1 MVDQLQHATEALR
14 KALVQ
19 VERLK
24 RTNRALLERSS
35 EPIAIVGMSCRFPGG
50 VDSPE
55 GLWQMVADARDVMS
69 EFPTDRG
76 WDLAGLFDPDPD
88 AAGACYTRT
97 GGFVDGVGDFDPAFF
112 GVGPSEALA
121 MDPQHRM
128 LLELSW
134 EALERAGIDPTGLRG
149 SATGVFAGVM
159 TQGYG
164 MFAAEPVEGF
174 RLTGQLSSVASGR
187 VAYVLGLE
195 GPAVSVDT
203 ACSSS
208 LVALHMAV
216 GSLRSGECDL
226 ALAGG
231 VTVNATPTVFVEF
244 SRHRG
249 LAPDGRCKPYAGRA
263 DGVGWSEGG
272 GMLVLQRLSDARRLG
287 HPVLAVVVGSAVN
300 QDGASNGLTAPNGP
314 SQQRVVRAALA
325 NAGLSAAEVD
335 VVEGHGTGTT
345 LGDPI
350 EAQALLATYGQ
361 DRGEPGEPLWLGS
374 VKSNMGHTQAA
385 AGVAGVIKMVLAMR
399 HELLPA
405 TLHVDV
411 PSPHVD
417 WSAGAVELLT
427 APRVWPAGARTRR
440 AGVSSFGISGTNAH
454 VIIEA
459 VPVVPRREA
468 GWAGPVVPW
477 VVSAKSESALRGQA
491 ARLAAYVRGD
501 DGLDVADVG
510 WSLAG
515 RSVFEHRAVV
525 VGGDR
530 DRLLAGLDELAGDQ
544 LGGSV
549 VRGTATAAGKTVFVF
564 PGQGSQWLG
573 MGIEL
578 LDTAPAFAQQI
589 DACAEAFAEFVD
601 WSLVDVLRGAPGAPG
616 LDRVDVVQPVL
627 FAVMVSLAELWKSV
641 AVHPDAVIGHSQGE
655 IAAAYVAGA
664 LSLRDAARVVTLRSK
679 LLAGLAGPGGMVS
692 IACGADQARDLLAP
706 FGDRVSIAVVNGPS
720 AVVVSGEVG
729 ALEELIAVCSTK
741 ELRTRRIEV
750 DYASHSVEVEAIRGP
765 LAEALSGIEP
775 RSTRTVFFSTV
786 TGNRLDTAGLDAD
799 YWYRN
804 VRQTVLFDQAV
815 RNACEQGYRTFIESS
830 PHPALITGVEE
841 TFAACTDGDSEA
853 IVVPTLG
860 RGDGGLH
867 RFLLS
872 AASAFVAG
880 VAVNWRGTLDG
891 AGYVELPTYAFDK
904 RRFWLSAEG
913 SGADVSGLGLGASEH
928 PLLGAVVDLPASGGV
943 VLTGRLSPNVQPWL
957 ADHAVSDVVLFPG
970 TGFVELAIRAG
981 DEVGCSVLDELTLA
995 APLLLPATGSV
1006 AVQVVVDAGRDSN
1019 SRGVSIF
1026 SRADAQA
1033 GWLLH
1038 AEGILRPG
1046 SVEPGADLSVWP
1058 PAGAVT
1064 VDVADGYER
1073 LATRGY
1079 RYGPAFRGLTA
1090 MWARGEEIFAEVRL
1104 PEAAGGVGG
1113 FGVHPALLDAVLHA
1127 VVIAGDPDEL
1137 ALPFAWQG
1145 VSLHAT
1151 GASAVRARIAPAGP
1165 SAVSVELA
1173 DGLGLPVLSVAS
1185 MVARPVTERQLLA
1198 AVSGSGPDR
1207 LFEVIWS
1214 PASAATSPG
1223 PTPAYQIFESVAADQ
1238 DPVAG
1243 SYVRSHQ
1250 ALAAVQ
1256 SWLTDHESGVLVVAT
1271 RGAMALPREDVADLA
1286 GAAVWGLVRS
1296 AQTEHPGRIV
1306 LVDSDAA
1313 TDDAAIAMAL
1323 ATGEP
1328 QVVLRGGQV
1337 YTARVRGS
1345 RAADAILVP
1354 PGDGPWRLGLGSAGT
1369 FENLR
1374 LEPVPNADAPLGPGQ
1389 VRVAMRAIAANFRD
1403 IMITLGMFTHDA
1415 LLGGEGAGVVVEV
1428 GPGVT
1433 EFSVGDSVF
1442 GFFPDGSGTLVAGD
1456 VRLLL
1461 PMPADWS
1468 YAEAAAISAVFT
1480 TAYYAFIHLADV
1492 QPGQRVLIH
1501 AGTGGVGMAAVQL
1514 ARHLGLEVFA
1524 TASKGKWD
1532 TLRAMGFDD
1541 DHISDSRSL
1550 EFEDKFRAATGGR
1563 GFDVVLDSLA
1573 GEFVDA
1579 SLRLVAPGGVFLE
1592 MGKTDI
1598 RDPGVIAQQYPGVRY
1613 RAFDLFEAGPDR
1625 IAQILAELATLF
1637 GDGVLRPLPVTTFDV
1652 RCAPAALRYLSQAR
1666 HTGKVVML
1674 MPGSWAA
1681 GTVLITGGTG
1691 MAGSAVARH
1700 VVARH
1705 GVRNLVLV
1713 SRRGPDAPG
1722 AAELVAELAAAGA
1735 QVQVVAC
1742 DAADRAALAKVIA
1755 DIPVQHPLSGVIHTA
1770 GALDDAVVMSLTPDR
1785 VDVVLRS
1792 KVDAAWHLHELTRDL
1807 DVSAF
1812 VMFSS
1817 MAGLVGSSGQANYA
1831 AANSFLDA
1839 LAAHRRAHGLPAI
1852 SLGWGLWDQASAMTG
1867 GLDAADL
1874 ARLGREGVL
1883 ALSTAEAL
1891 ELFDT
1896 AMIVD
1901 EPFLAPARIDLTAL
1915 RAHAVAVPPMFSDL
1929 ASAPTRRQVDDSVA
1943 AAKSKS
1949 ALAHRLHGLPEAEQH
1964 AVLLG
1969 LVRLHIATVLGNITP
1984 EAIDPDKAFQDLGFD
1999 SLTAVEMRN
2008 RLKSATGLSLSP
2020 TLIFDYPTPNRLASY
2035 IRTELA
2041 GLPQEIKHTPAVRT
2055 TSEDPIAIVGMACRY
2070 PGGVNSP
2077 DDMWD
2082 MLIQGR
2088 DVLSEFP
2095 ADRGWDLA
2103 GLYNPDPDAAGA
2115 CYTRTGG
2122 FVDGVG
2128 DFDPA
2133 FFGVGPS
2140 EALAMDPQHRMLLEL
2155 SWEALERAGI
2165 DPTGL
2170 RGSATGVFAGV
2181 MTQGYGM
2188 FAAEPV
2194 EGFRL
2199 TGQLSSVASG
2209 RVAYVLGLEGPA
2221 VSVDTA
2227 CSSSLVALHMAV
2239 GSLRSGECDLA
2250 LAGGVTVNATPT
2262 VFVEFSRHRGLAPD
2276 GRCKPYAGR
2285 ADGVG
2290 WSEGGGMLV
2299 LQRLSDARRLGHP
2312 VLAVVVGSAVNQDG
2326 ASNGLTAPNGPSQQ
2340 RVVRAALAN
2349 AGLSAAEVDV
2359 VEGHGTGTTLGDPIE
2374 AQALLATYGQD
2385 RGEPGEPLWLGSVKS
2400 NMGHTQAAA
2409 GVAGVIKMV
2418 LAMRHELLPATLH
2431 VDVPSPHV
2439 DWSAGAVEL
2448 LTAPRVWPAGA
2459 RTRRAGVSSFGISGT
2474 NAHVIIEAVPVVPRR
2489 EAGWAGPV
2497 VPWVVSAKS
2506 ESALR
2511 GQAARLA
2518 AYVRGDDGLD
2528 VADVGW
2534 SLAGR
2539 SVFEHRAVVVGGDR
2553 DRLLAGLDELAGD
2566 QLGGSVVRGTA
2577 TAAGKTVFVFPGQ
2590 GSQWLGMG
2598 IELLDTAPAFAQQ
2611 IDACA
2616 EAFAEFVDWSLVD
2629 VLRGAPGAPGLDRVD
2644 VVQPVLFAVMVS
2656 LAELWKSVAVHPDAV
2671 IGHSQGEIAAAYVAG
2686 ALSLRDAARV
2696 VTLRSKLLAG
2706 LAGPG
2711 GMVSIA
2717 CGADQARDLLAPF
2730 GDRVSIAVV
2739 NGPSA
2744 VVVSGEVGALE
2755 ELIAVCSTKE
2765 LRTRRI
2771 EVDYAS
2777 HSVEVEAIRG
2787 PLAEALSGIEPR
2799 STRTVFFSTVTGN
2812 RLDTAGLDADYW
2824 YRNVRQTVLFDQA
2837 VRNACEQGYRTFIES
2852 SPHPALITGVE
2863 ETFAA
2868 CTDGDSEAIVVPT
2881 LGRGDGGLHRFLLS
2895 AASAFVAGVA
2905 VNWRG
2910 TLDGAGYVELPT
2922 YAFDKRRFWLSAEG
2936 SGADVSGLGLGASEH
2951 PLLGAVVDLPASGGV
2966 VLTGRLSPNVQPWL
2980 ADHAVS
2986 DVVLFPGTG
2995 FVELAIR
3002 AGDEVG
3008 CSVLDEL
3015 TLAAPLLL
3023 PATGSVAVQVVV
3035 DAGRDS
3041 NSRGVS
3047 IFSRAD
3053 AQAGWLLH
3061 AEGILRPGSVEPGA
3075 DLSVWPPA
3083 GAVTV
3088 DVADGYE
3095 RLATRGYRYGPAF
3108 RGLTA
3113 MWARGEEIFAE
3124 VRLPEAAG
3132 GVGGFGVHPAL
3143 LDAVLHAVVIAG
3155 DPDELAL
3162 PFAWQGVS
3170 LHATGASAVRARIA
3184 PAGPSAVSVEL
3195 ADGLGLPVLSVASMV
3210 ARPVT
3215 ERQLLAAVSG
3225 SGPDRLFEVIW
3236 SPASAATS
3244 PGPTPAYQIFESVAA
3259 DQDPVAG
3266 SYVRSHQALAA
3277 VQSWLT
3283 DHESG
3288 VLVVATRGAMAL
3300 PREDVAD
3307 LAGAAVWGLVRSAQ
3321 TEHPG
3326 RIVLVDS
3333 DAATD
3338 DAAIAMA
3345 LATGEPQVVLRG
3357 GQVYTARVRGS
3368 RAADAILVPP
3378 GDGPWRLGLGSAGT
3392 FENLRL
3398 EPVPN
3403 ADAPL
3408 GPGQVRV
3415 AMRAIA
3421 ANFRDIMITLGMF
3434 THDALLGG
3442 EGAGVVVEVGP
3453 GVTEFSVG
3461 DSVFGF
3467 FPDGSGTLVAGDVR
3481 LLLPMPAD
3489 WSYAEAAAISAV
3501 FTTAYYA
3508 FIHLADVQPGQR
3520 VLIHAGTGGVG
3531 MAAVQLARH
3540 LGLEVFATAS
3550 KGKWDTLR
3558 AMGFDDDHI
3567 SDSRSLEFEDKF
3579 RAATGGRGFDVV
3591 LDSLAGE
3598 FVDASLRLVAPGGVF
3613 LEMGK
3618 TDIRDPGV
3626 IAQQYP
3632 GVRYRAFDLFEA
3644 GPDRIAQILAELA
3657 TLFGDGVLRPL
3668 PVTTFDVR
3676 CAPAALRYLSQARH
3690 TGKVVMLMPGSW
3702 AAGTV
3707 LITGGTGMAGSAVAR
3722 HVVAR
3727 HGVRNLVLV
3736 SRRGPDAPGA
3746 AELVAELAA
3755 AGAQVQVVACDAADR
3770 AALAKVIADIPVQH
3784 PLSGVIH
3791 TAGALDD
3798 AVVMSLTPDRVDVVL
3813 RSKVD
3818 AAWHLHELT
3827 RDLDVSAFVMFSSM
3841 AGLVGS
3847 SGQANYA
3854 AANSFLDALAA
3865 HRRAHGLPAISLG
3878 WGLWDQA
3885 SAMTGGLDAADLA
3898 RLGREGVL
3906 ALSTAEALEL
3916 FDTAMIVDEPFLA
3929 PARIDLTALRAHA
3942 VAVPPMFSDLA
3953 SAPTRRQVDDS
3964 VAAAKSKS
3972 ALAHRLHGLPEAEQH
3987 AVLLGLV
3994 RLHIATVLG
4003 NITPEA
4009 IDPDKAFQD
4018 LGFDSLTAVE
4028 MRNRL
4033 KSATGL
4039 SLSPTLIFDY
4049 PTPNRLASYIRTE
4062 LAGLPQEIK
4071 HTPAVRTTSEDPIA
4085 IVGMACRYPGG
4096 VNSPDDMWD
4105 MLIQGRD
4112 VLSEFP
4118 ADRGWDLAG
4127 LYNPDPDAAGA
4138 CYTRT
4143 GGFVDGVGDFDPA
4156 FFGVGP
4162 SEALAMDPQQRMLLE
4177 LSWEAL
4183 ERAGIDPTGLRGSA
4197 TGVFAGVMTQG
4208 YGMFAAEPVEGFRLT
4223 GQLSSVASGRVA
4235 YVLGL
4240 EGPAVSVDTACSSSL
4255 VALHMAVG
4263 SLRSGECDLALA
4275 GGVTV
4280 NATPDIFV
4288 EFSRWRGLSPDGR
4301 CKAFAAAADG
4311 TGFSEGG
4318 GMLVLQRLSDARR
4331 LGHPVLAVVVGSAVN
4346 QDGASNG
4353 LTAPNGP
4360 SQQRV
4365 VRAALANA
4373 GLSAAEVDVVEGHGT
4388 GTTLGDPIEAQA
4400 LLATYG
4406 QDRGEPGEPL
4416 WLGSVKSNMGHTQAA
4431 AGVAGVIKMVLAMR
4445 HELLPATLHVDVPSP
4460 HVDWSAG
4467 AVELLTA
4474 PRVWPAGARTR
4485 RAGVSSFG
4493 ISGTNAHVIIEAVP
4507 VVPRREAG
4515 WAGPVVPWVVS
4526 AKSESAL
4533 RGQAAR
4539 LAAYVR
4545 GDDGLDVADVGW
4557 SLAGRSVFEHRA
4569 VVVGGDRDR
4578 LLAGLDELAGDQ
4590 LGGSV
4595 VRGTATA
4602 AGKTVFVFPGQGS
4615 QWLGMG
4621 MGLHAGYPVFAEA
4634 FNTVVGELDRH
4645 LLRPL
4650 REVMWGHDENLLNST
4665 EFAQPALF
4673 AVEVALFR
4681 LLGSWGV
4688 RPDFVMG
4695 HSIGELSAAHV
4706 AGVLSL
4712 ENAAVLVA
4720 ARGRLMQA
4728 LPAGGAMVA
4737 VQAAEEEVRPL
4748 LSAEVDIAAVNGPA
4762 SLVISGAQ
4770 NAVAAVADQLRA
4782 DGRRV
4787 HQLAVSHAFHS
4798 PLMDPMI
4805 DEFAAV
4811 AAGIA
4816 IGRPTIGVISNVT
4829 GQLAGDDFGSAAY
4842 WRRHIRQAVRFAD
4855 SVRFAQA
4862 AGGSRFLEVGPS
4874 GGLVA
4879 SIEESLPDV
4888 AVTTMSALRKDRP
4901 EPATLTNAVA
4911 QGFVTGMDLDW
4922 RAVVGEAQFVELP
4935 TYAFQRR
4942 RFWLSG
4948 DGVAADA
4955 AGLGLAASEHALLGA
4970 VIDLP
4975 ASGGVVLTGRLS
4987 PSVQG
4992 WLADHSVAGV
5002 TIFPGA
5008 GFVELA
5014 IRAGDE
5020 VGCGVVDELTLA
5032 APLVLPASG
5041 SVAVQVVVNGPDES
5055 GVRGV
5060 SVYSR
5065 GDVGT
5070 GWVLHAEGALRAGS
5084 AEPTADLAMWPPAGA
5099 VPVEVADGYQQLAER
5114 GYGYG
5119 PAFRGLTAMWRRG
5132 DEVFAEVALPADA
5145 GVSVTGFGVHPV
5157 LLDAALHAVVLSAES
5172 AERGQGSV
5180 LVPFSWQGVSLHA
5193 AGASAVRARIAPV
5206 GPSAVSIELADG
5218 LGLPVL
5224 SVASMLARPVTDQQ
5238 LRAAVSSSGPDRL
5251 FEVTWSPQPSAAV
5264 EPLPVCAWGTTED
5277 SAAVVF
5283 ESVPLAGDVVA
5294 GVYAATSSVLDVLQ
5308 SWLTRDGAGVL
5319 VVMTRGAVALP
5330 GEDVTDLAGAAVWG
5344 LVRSAQTEHPGR
5356 IVLVDSDAPL
5366 DDSALAAVVTTGEPQ
5381 VLWRRGEVYT
5391 ARVHGSRA
5399 VGGLLVPPSDRPW
5412 RLAMSTAGTFENLR
5426 LELIPDADAPLGPGQ
5441 VRVAVSAIAA
5451 NFRDV
5456 MIALGLY
5463 PDPDA
5468 VMGVEACGVVIETS
5482 LNKGSFAVGDR
5493 VMGLFPEGTGTVAST
5508 DQRLLVKVP
5517 AGWSHT
5523 AAATTSVVFATAHYA
5538 LVDLAAA
5545 RSGQRVLIHAGTG
5558 GVGMAAVQLARHLG
5572 LEVFATA
5579 SKGKWDTL
5587 RAMGFDDDHISDSR
5601 SLEFEDKFRAATGGR
5616 GFDVVLDSLA
5626 GEFVDAS
5633 LRLVA
5638 PGGVFLEMGKT
5649 DIRDPGVIAQQY
5661 PGVRYRAFDLFEAGP
5676 DRIAQILAELATLF
5690 GDGVLRPLP
5699 VTTFDVRCA
5708 PAALRYLSQ
5717 ARHTGKVVM
5726 LMPGSWAAGTVLIT
5740 GGTGM
5745 AGSAVARHVVARHGV
5760 RNLVLVSRR
5769 GPDAPGAAELVAE
5782 LAAAGAQV
5790 QVVAC
5795 DAADR
5800 AALAKVIADIP
5811 VQHPLSGVIHTAGA
5825 LDDAV
5830 VMSLTPDRVDVVL
5843 RSKVDAAWHL
5853 HELTRD
5859 LDVSAFVMF
5868 SSMAGLVGSSG
5879 QANYAAANSFLD
5891 ALAAHRRAHGLPAIS
5906 LGWGLWD
5913 QASAMTGGLA
5923 TVDFKRFARDGIV
5936 AMSSADALQLFDT
5949 AMIVDEPFML
5959 PAHIDFAALKVKF
5972 DGGTLPPMFVD
5983 LINAPTRRQVDDS
5996 LAAAKSKSALLQ
6008 RLEGLPEDEQH
6019 AVLLDLVRSHIA
6031 TVLGSASP
6039 EAIDPDRAFQELGF
6053 DSLTAVEMRNRLKS
6067 ATGLALSPT
6076 LIFDYPN
6083 SAALAG
6089 YMRRELLGSSP
6100 QDTSAVAAGEAEL
6113 QRIVASIPVKRLRQA
6128 GVLDLLLALANE
6140 TETSGQDP
6148 ALAPTAEQEIADMD
6162 LDDLVNAAFRNDDE

>member
-1 MVDQLQHATEALR
+1 
-14 KALVQ
+14 
-19 VERLK
+19 
-24 RTNRALLERSS
+24 
-35 EPIAIVGMSCRFPGG
+35 
-50 VDSPE
+50 
-55 GLWQMVADARDVMS
+55 
-69 EFPTDRG
+69 
-76 WDLAGLFDPDPD
+76 
-88 AAGACYTRT
+88 
-97 GGFVDGVGDFDPAFF
+97 
-112 GVGPSEALA
+112 
-121 MDPQHRM
+121 
-128 LLELSW
+128 
-134 EALERAGIDPTGLRG
+134 
-149 SATGVFAGVM
+149 
-159 TQGYG
+159 
-164 MFAAEPVEGF
+164 
-174 RLTGQLSSVASGR
+174 
-187 VAYVLGLE
+187 
-195 GPAVSVDT
+195 
-203 ACSSS
+203 
-208 LVALHMAV
+208 
-216 GSLRSGECDL
+216 
-226 ALAGG
+226 
-231 VTVNATPTVFVEF
+231 
-244 SRHRG
+244 
-249 LAPDGRCKPYAGRA
+249 
-263 DGVGWSEGG
+263 
-272 GMLVLQRLSDARRLG
+272 
-287 HPVLAVVVGSAVN
+287 
-300 QDGASNGLTAPNGP
+300 
-314 SQQRVVRAALA
+314 
-325 NAGLSAAEVD
+325 
-335 VVEGHGTGTT
+335 
-345 LGDPI
+345 
-350 EAQALLATYGQ
+350 
-361 DRGEPGEPLWLGS
+361 
-374 VKSNMGHTQAA
+374 
-385 AGVAGVIKMVLAMR
+385 
-399 HELLPA
+399 
-405 TLHVDV
+405 
-411 PSPHVD
+411 
-417 WSAGAVELLT
+417 
-427 APRVWPAGARTRR
+427 
-440 AGVSSFGISGTNAH
+440 
-454 VIIEA
+454 
-459 VPVVPRREA
+459 
-468 GWAGPVVPW
+468 
-477 VVSAKSESALRGQA
+477 
-491 ARLAAYVRGD
+491 
-501 DGLDVADVG
+501 
-510 WSLAG
+510 
-515 RSVFEHRAVV
+515 
-525 VGGDR
+525 
-530 DRLLAGLDELAGDQ
+530 
-544 LGGSV
+544 GSV

-573 MGIEL
+573 MGMGL
-578 LDTAPAFAQQI
+578 HAGYPVF
-589 DACAEAFAEFVD
+589 AEAFNTVVGE
-601 WSLVDVLRGAPGAPG
+601 
-616 LDRVDVVQPVL
+616 LDRHLLRPLREVMWGHDENLLNSTEFAQPAL
-627 FAVMVSLAELWKSV
+627 FAVEVALFRLLGSWGVRPDFVMGHSIGELSAAHVAGVLSLENAAVLVAARGRLMQALPAGGAMV
-641 AVHPDAVIGHSQGE
+641 AVQAAEEEVRPLLSAEVD
-655 IAAAYVAGA
+655 IAA
-664 LSLRDAARVVTLRSK
+664 
-679 LLAGLAGPGGMVS
+679 
-692 IACGADQARDLLAP
+692 
-706 FGDRVSIAVVNGPS
+706 VNGPAS
-720 AVVVSGEVG
+720 LVISGAQNAVAAVADQLRADGRRVHQLAVSHAFHSPLMDPMIDEFAAVAAG
-729 ALEELIAVCSTK
+729 IAIGRPTIGVISN
-741 ELRTRRIEV
+741 
-750 DYASHSVEVEAIRGP
+750 
-765 LAEALSGIEP
+765 
-775 RSTRTVFFSTV
+775 V
-786 TGNRLDTAGLDAD
+786 TGQLAGDDFGSAA
-799 YWYRN
+799 YWR
-804 VRQTVLFDQAV
+804 RHIRQAV
-815 RNACEQGYRTFIESS
+815 R
-830 PHPALITGVEE
+830 
-841 TFAACTDGDSEA
+841 FADSVRFAQAAGGSRFLE
-853 IVVPTLG
+853 VGPS
-860 RGDGGLH
+860 GGLV
-867 RFLLS
+867 
-872 AASAFVAG
+872 ASIEESLPD
-880 VAVNWRGTLDG
+880 VAVTTMSALRKDRPEPATLTNAVAQGFVTGMDLDWRAVVGE
-891 AGYVELPTYAFDK
+891 AQFVELPTYAFQR
-904 RRFWLSAEG
+904 RRFWLSGDGVA
-913 SGADVSGLGLGASEH
+913 ADAAGLGLAASEH
-928 PLLGAVVDLPASGGV
+928 ALLGAVIDLPASGGV
-943 VLTGRLSPNVQPWL
+943 VLTGRLSPSVQGWL
-957 ADHAVSDVVLFPG
+957 ADHSVAGVTIFPG
-970 TGFVELAIRAG
+970 AGFVELAIRAG
-981 DEVGCSVLDELTLA
+981 DEVGCGVVDELTLA
-995 APLLLPATGSV
+995 APLVLPASGSV
-1006 AVQVVVDAGRDSN
+1006 AVQVVVNGPDESGV
-1019 SRGVSIF
+1019 RGVSVY
-1026 SRADAQA
+1026 SRGDVGT
-1033 GWLLH
+1033 GWVLH
-1038 AEGILRPG
+1038 AEGALRAG
-1046 SVEPGADLSVWP
+1046 SAEPTADLAMWP
-1058 PAGAVT
+1058 PAGAVP
-1064 VDVADGYER
+1064 VEVADGYQQ
-1073 LATRGY
+1073 LAERGY
-1079 RYGPAFRGLTA
+1079 GYGPAFRGLTA
-1090 MWARGEEIFAEVRL
+1090 MWRGGDEVFAEVAL
-1104 PEAAGGVGG
+1104 PADAGVSVTG
-1113 FGVHPALLDAVLHA
+1113 FGVHPVLLDAALHA
-1127 VVIAGDPDEL
+1127 VVLSAESAERGQGSVL
-1137 ALPFAWQG
+1137 VPFSWQG
-1145 VSLHAT
+1145 VSLHAA
-1151 GASAVRARIAPAGP
+1151 GASAVRARIAPVGP
-1165 SAVSVELA
+1165 SAVSIELA

-1185 MVARPVTERQLLA
+1185 MLARPVTDQQLRA
-1198 AVSGSGPDR
+1198 AVSSSGPDR
-1207 LFEVIWS
+1207 LFEVTWS
-1214 PASAATSPG
+1214 PQPSAAVEPLPVCAWGTTEDSAAVVFESVPLAGDVVAGVYAATS
-1223 PTPAYQIFESVAADQ
+1223 SVLD
-1238 DPVAG
+1238 V
-1243 SYVRSHQ
+1243 
-1250 ALAAVQ
+1250 LQ
-1256 SWLTDHESGVLVVAT
+1256 SWLTRDGAGVLVVMT
-1271 RGAMALPREDVADLA
+1271 RGAVALPGEDVTDLA

-1306 LVDSDAA
+1306 LVDSDAPL
-1313 TDDAAIAMAL
+1313 DDSAL
-1323 ATGEP
+1323 AAVVTTGEP
-1328 QVVLRGGQV
+1328 QVLWRRGEV
-1337 YTARVRGS
+1337 YTARVHGS
-1345 RAADAILVP
+1345 RAVGGLLVP
-1354 PGDGPWRLGLGSAGT
+1354 PSDRPWRLAMSTAGT

-1374 LEPVPNADAPLGPGQ
+1374 LELIPDADAPLGPGQ
-1389 VRVAMRAIAANFRD
+1389 VRVAVSAIAANFRD
-1403 IMITLGMFTHDA
+1403 VMIALGLYPDPDA
-1415 LLGGEGAGVVVEV
+1415 VMGVEACGVVIETSLNK
-1428 GPGVT
+1428 GS
-1433 EFSVGDSVF
+1433 FAVGDRVM
-1442 GFFPDGSGTLVAGD
+1442 GLFPEGTGTVASTD
-1456 VRLLL
+1456 QRLLVKV
-1461 PMPADWS
+1461 PAGWS
-1468 YAEAAAISAVFT
+1468 HTAAATTSVVFA
-1480 TAYYAFIHLADV
+1480 TAHYALVDLAAARS
-1492 QPGQRVLIH
+1492 GQRVLIH

-3520 VLIHAGTGGVG
+3520 VLIHAGTGG
-3531 MAAVQLARH
+3531 
-3540 LGLEVFATAS
+3540 
-3550 KGKWDTLR
+3550 
-3558 AMGFDDDHI
+3558 
-3567 SDSRSLEFEDKF
+3567 
-3579 RAATGGRGFDVV
+3579 
-3591 LDSLAGE
+3591 
-3598 FVDASLRLVAPGGVF
+3598 
-3613 LEMGK
+3613 
-3618 TDIRDPGV
+3618 
-3626 IAQQYP
+3626 
-3632 GVRYRAFDLFEA
+3632 
-3644 GPDRIAQILAELA
+3644 
-3657 TLFGDGVLRPL
+3657 
-3668 PVTTFDVR
+3668 
-3676 CAPAALRYLSQARH
+3676 
-3690 TGKVVMLMPGSW
+3690 
-3702 AAGTV
+3702 
-3707 LITGGTGMAGSAVAR
+3707 
-3722 HVVAR
+3722 
-3727 HGVRNLVLV
+3727 
-3736 SRRGPDAPGA
+3736 
-3746 AELVAELAA
+3746 
-3755 AGAQVQVVACDAADR
+3755 
-3770 AALAKVIADIPVQH
+3770 
-3784 PLSGVIH
+3784 
-3791 TAGALDD
+3791 
-3798 AVVMSLTPDRVDVVL
+3798 
-3813 RSKVD
+3813 
-3818 AAWHLHELT
+3818 
-3827 RDLDVSAFVMFSSM
+3827 
-3841 AGLVGS
+3841 
-3847 SGQANYA
+3847 
-3854 AANSFLDALAA
+3854 
-3865 HRRAHGLPAISLG
+3865 
-3878 WGLWDQA
+3878 
-3885 SAMTGGLDAADLA
+3885 
-3898 RLGREGVL
+3898 
-3906 ALSTAEALEL
+3906 
-3916 FDTAMIVDEPFLA
+3916 
-3929 PARIDLTALRAHA
+3929 
-3942 VAVPPMFSDLA
+3942 
-3953 SAPTRRQVDDS
+3953 
-3964 VAAAKSKS
+3964 
-3972 ALAHRLHGLPEAEQH
+3972 
-3987 AVLLGLV
+3987 
-3994 RLHIATVLG
+3994 
-4003 NITPEA
+4003 
-4009 IDPDKAFQD
+4009 
-4018 LGFDSLTAVE
+4018 
-4028 MRNRL
+4028 
-4033 KSATGL
+4033 
-4039 SLSPTLIFDY
+4039 
-4049 PTPNRLASYIRTE
+4049 
-4062 LAGLPQEIK
+4062 
-4071 HTPAVRTTSEDPIA
+4071 
-4085 IVGMACRYPGG
+4085 
-4096 VNSPDDMWD
+4096 
-4105 MLIQGRD
+4105 
-4112 VLSEFP
+4112 
-4118 ADRGWDLAG
+4118 
-4127 LYNPDPDAAGA
+4127 
-4138 CYTRT
+4138 
-4143 GGFVDGVGDFDPA
+4143 
-4156 FFGVGP
+4156 
-4162 SEALAMDPQQRMLLE
+4162 
-4177 LSWEAL
+4177 
-4183 ERAGIDPTGLRGSA
+4183 
-4197 TGVFAGVMTQG
+4197 
-4208 YGMFAAEPVEGFRLT
+4208 
-4223 GQLSSVASGRVA
+4223 
-4235 YVLGL
+4235 
-4240 EGPAVSVDTACSSSL
+4240 
-4255 VALHMAVG
+4255 
-4263 SLRSGECDLALA
+4263 
-4275 GGVTV
+4275 
-4280 NATPDIFV
+4280 
-4288 EFSRWRGLSPDGR
+4288 
-4301 CKAFAAAADG
+4301 
-4311 TGFSEGG
+4311 
-4318 GMLVLQRLSDARR
+4318 
-4331 LGHPVLAVVVGSAVN
+4331 
-4346 QDGASNG
+4346 
-4353 LTAPNGP
+4353 
-4360 SQQRV
+4360 
-4365 VRAALANA
+4365 
-4373 GLSAAEVDVVEGHGT
+4373 
-4388 GTTLGDPIEAQA
+4388 
-4400 LLATYG
+4400 
-4406 QDRGEPGEPL
+4406 
-4416 WLGSVKSNMGHTQAA
+4416 
-4431 AGVAGVIKMVLAMR
+4431 
-4445 HELLPATLHVDVPSP
+4445 
-4460 HVDWSAG
+4460 
-4467 AVELLTA
+4467 
-4474 PRVWPAGARTR
+4474 
-4485 RAGVSSFG
+4485 
-4493 ISGTNAHVIIEAVP
+4493 
-4507 VVPRREAG
+4507 
-4515 WAGPVVPWVVS
+4515 
-4526 AKSESAL
+4526 
-4533 RGQAAR
+4533 
-4539 LAAYVR
+4539 
-4545 GDDGLDVADVGW
+4545 
-4557 SLAGRSVFEHRA
+4557 
-4569 VVVGGDRDR
+4569 
-4578 LLAGLDELAGDQ
+4578 
-4590 LGGSV
+4590 
-4595 VRGTATA
+4595 
-4602 AGKTVFVFPGQGS
+4602 
-4615 QWLGMG
+4615 
-4621 MGLHAGYPVFAEA
+4621 
-4634 FNTVVGELDRH
+4634 
-4645 LLRPL
+4645 
-4650 REVMWGHDENLLNST
+4650 
-4665 EFAQPALF
+4665 
-4673 AVEVALFR
+4673 
-4681 LLGSWGV
+4681 
-4688 RPDFVMG
+4688 
-4695 HSIGELSAAHV
+4695 
-4706 AGVLSL
+4706 
-4712 ENAAVLVA
+4712 
-4720 ARGRLMQA
+4720 
-4728 LPAGGAMVA
+4728 
-4737 VQAAEEEVRPL
+4737 
-4748 LSAEVDIAAVNGPA
+4748 
-4762 SLVISGAQ
+4762 
-4770 NAVAAVADQLRA
+4770 
-4782 DGRRV
+4782 
-4787 HQLAVSHAFHS
+4787 
-4798 PLMDPMI
+4798 
-4805 DEFAAV
+4805 
-4811 AAGIA
+4811 
-4816 IGRPTIGVISNVT
+4816 
-4829 GQLAGDDFGSAAY
+4829 
-4842 WRRHIRQAVRFAD
+4842 
-4855 SVRFAQA
+4855 
-4862 AGGSRFLEVGPS
+4862 
-4874 GGLVA
+4874 
-4879 SIEESLPDV
+4879 
-4888 AVTTMSALRKDRP
+4888 
-4901 EPATLTNAVA
+4901 
-4911 QGFVTGMDLDW
+4911 
-4922 RAVVGEAQFVELP
+4922 
-4935 TYAFQRR
+4935 
-4942 RFWLSG
+4942 
-4948 DGVAADA
+4948 
-4955 AGLGLAASEHALLGA
+4955 
-4970 VIDLP
+4970 
-4975 ASGGVVLTGRLS
+4975 
-4987 PSVQG
+4987 
-4992 WLADHSVAGV
+4992 
-5002 TIFPGA
+5002 
-5008 GFVELA
+5008 
-5014 IRAGDE
+5014 
-5020 VGCGVVDELTLA
+5020 
-5032 APLVLPASG
+5032 
-5041 SVAVQVVVNGPDES
+5041 
-5055 GVRGV
+5055 
-5060 SVYSR
+5060 
-5065 GDVGT
+5065 
-5070 GWVLHAEGALRAGS
+5070 
-5084 AEPTADLAMWPPAGA
+5084 
-5099 VPVEVADGYQQLAER
+5099 
-5114 GYGYG
+5114 
-5119 PAFRGLTAMWRRG
+5119 
-5132 DEVFAEVALPADA
+5132 
-5145 GVSVTGFGVHPV
+5145 
-5157 LLDAALHAVVLSAES
+5157 
-5172 AERGQGSV
+5172 
-5180 LVPFSWQGVSLHA
+5180 
-5193 AGASAVRARIAPV
+5193 
-5206 GPSAVSIELADG
+5206 
-5218 LGLPVL
+5218 
-5224 SVASMLARPVTDQQ
+5224 
-5238 LRAAVSSSGPDRL
+5238 
-5251 FEVTWSPQPSAAV
+5251 
-5264 EPLPVCAWGTTED
+5264 
-5277 SAAVVF
+5277 
-5283 ESVPLAGDVVA
+5283 
-5294 GVYAATSSVLDVLQ
+5294 
-5308 SWLTRDGAGVL
+5308 
-5319 VVMTRGAVALP
+5319 
-5330 GEDVTDLAGAAVWG
+5330 
-5344 LVRSAQTEHPGR
+5344 
-5356 IVLVDSDAPL
+5356 
-5366 DDSALAAVVTTGEPQ
+5366 
-5381 VLWRRGEVYT
+5381 
-5391 ARVHGSRA
+5391 
-5399 VGGLLVPPSDRPW
+5399 
-5412 RLAMSTAGTFENLR
+5412 
-5426 LELIPDADAPLGPGQ
+5426 
-5441 VRVAVSAIAA
+5441 
-5451 NFRDV
+5451 
-5456 MIALGLY
+5456 
-5463 PDPDA
+5463 
-5468 VMGVEACGVVIETS
+5468 
-5482 LNKGSFAVGDR
+5482 
-5493 VMGLFPEGTGTVAST
+5493 
-5508 DQRLLVKVP
+5508 
-5517 AGWSHT
+5517 
-5523 AAATTSVVFATAHYA
+5523 
-5538 LVDLAAA
+5538 
-5545 RSGQRVLIHAGTG
+5545 
-5558 GVGMAAVQLARHLG
+5558 
-5572 LEVFATA
+5572 
-5579 SKGKWDTL
+5579 
-5587 RAMGFDDDHISDSR
+5587 
-5601 SLEFEDKFRAATGGR
+5601 
-5616 GFDVVLDSLA
+5616 
-5626 GEFVDAS
+5626 
-5633 LRLVA
+5633 
-5638 PGGVFLEMGKT
+5638 
-5649 DIRDPGVIAQQY
+5649 
-5661 PGVRYRAFDLFEAGP
+5661 
-5676 DRIAQILAELATLF
+5676 
-5690 GDGVLRPLP
+5690 
-5699 VTTFDVRCA
+5699 
-5708 PAALRYLSQ
+5708 
-5717 ARHTGKVVM
+5717 
-5726 LMPGSWAAGTVLIT
+5726 
-5740 GGTGM
+5740 
-5745 AGSAVARHVVARHGV
+5745 
-5760 RNLVLVSRR
+5760 
-5769 GPDAPGAAELVAE
+5769 
-5782 LAAAGAQV
+5782 
-5790 QVVAC
+5790 
-5795 DAADR
+5795 
-5800 AALAKVIADIP
+5800 
-5811 VQHPLSGVIHTAGA
+5811 
-5825 LDDAV
+5825 
-5830 VMSLTPDRVDVVL
+5830 
-5843 RSKVDAAWHL
+5843 
-5853 HELTRD
+5853 
-5859 LDVSAFVMF
+5859 
-5868 SSMAGLVGSSG
+5868 
-5879 QANYAAANSFLD
+5879 
-5891 ALAAHRRAHGLPAIS
+5891 
-5906 LGWGLWD
+5906 
-5913 QASAMTGGLA
+5913 
-5923 TVDFKRFARDGIV
+5923 
-5936 AMSSADALQLFDT
+5936 
-5949 AMIVDEPFML
+5949 
-5959 PAHIDFAALKVKF
+5959 
-5972 DGGTLPPMFVD
+5972 
-5983 LINAPTRRQVDDS
+5983 
-5996 LAAAKSKSALLQ
+5996 
-6008 RLEGLPEDEQH
+6008 
-6019 AVLLDLVRSHIA
+6019 
-6031 TVLGSASP
+6031 
-6039 EAIDPDRAFQELGF
+6039 
-6053 DSLTAVEMRNRLKS
+6053 
-6067 ATGLALSPT
+6067 
-6076 LIFDYPN
+6076 
-6083 SAALAG
+6083 
-6089 YMRRELLGSSP
+6089 
-6100 QDTSAVAAGEAEL
+6100 
-6113 QRIVASIPVKRLRQA
+6113 
-6128 GVLDLLLALANE
+6128 
-6140 TETSGQDP
+6140 
-6148 ALAPTAEQEIADMD
+6148 
-6162 LDDLVNAAFRNDDE
+6162 

>member
-88 AAGACYTRT
+88 VRHKSYART
-97 GGFVDGVGDFDPAFF
+97 GGFVDGVADFDPAFF
-112 GVGPSEALA
+112 GISPSEALA

-149 SATGVFAGVM
+149 SATGVFAGLIVG
-159 TQGYG
+159 GYG
-164 MFAAEPVEGF
+164 MLAEEIEGY
-174 RLTGQLSSVASGR
+174 RLTGMTSSVASGR

-231 VTVNATPTVFVEF
+231 VTVNATPDIFVEF
-244 SRHRG
+244 SRWRG
-249 LAPDGRCKPYAGRA
+249 LSPDGRCKAFAAAA
-263 DGVGWSEGG
+263 DGTGFSEGG

-4162 SEALAMDPQQRMLLE
+4162 SEALAMDPQHRMLLE